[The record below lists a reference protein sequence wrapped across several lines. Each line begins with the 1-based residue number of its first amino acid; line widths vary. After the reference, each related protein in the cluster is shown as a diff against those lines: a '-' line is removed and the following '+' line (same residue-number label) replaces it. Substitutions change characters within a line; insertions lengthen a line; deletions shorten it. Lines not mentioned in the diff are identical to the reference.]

1 MCMKESSSKLFI
13 HLNTTI
19 FVLLAPISAPQ
30 NVATTT
36 ITATAITI
44 CFVPPTGSSQN
55 GIITSFN
62 VSYTGSPFQTIQQ
75 VNTVSV
81 SPTEYPLIRTVCT
94 PLTNLEENN
103 NYDISVLLTNSAGS
117 GPASTD
123 ITALTLEAGE
133 YFIIFCYLTLSLL
146 FALSIVKH
154 CLEIN
159 FSK

>member
-1 MCMKESSSKLFI
+1 MKESSSKLFI

-62 VSYTGSPFQTIQQ
+62 VSYVGSPFQTIQQ

-94 PLTNLEENN
+94 TLTNLEENN

-123 ITALTLEAGE
+123 ITAITLEAGE
-133 YFIIFCYLTLSLL
+133 YFIIFVL
-146 FALSIVKH
+146 
-154 CLEIN
+154 
-159 FSK
+159 